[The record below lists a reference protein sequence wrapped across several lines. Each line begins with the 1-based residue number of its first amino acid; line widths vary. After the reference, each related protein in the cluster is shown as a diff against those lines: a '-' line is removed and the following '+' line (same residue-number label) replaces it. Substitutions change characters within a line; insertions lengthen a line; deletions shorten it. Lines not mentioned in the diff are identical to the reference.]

1 MLLSK
6 SQRQQFQTKQASILT
21 LLTIAL
27 LVCLSVFYNSS
38 SNGSNDNDRIVDT
51 VESHGDSYDEGV
63 VGRWLEQQNDDDGGG
78 GGGDDDYSRFSCR
91 YIYEQVP
98 ESGPSQCTFAKTCN
112 GGDGVWGAWVFCAA
126 ANSNTLNVYTIF
138 GLMSPIL
145 ILWMV
150 TLFRLLG
157 STAEDFF
164 SPSLEM
170 FSIKLGLPPRF
181 AGVTLL
187 ALGNGA
193 ADVSAT
199 MSAIVNDEENG
210 YKLSLGALT
219 GAAMLVGGVVSG
231 VVILVADGVRCR
243 GALVRDVMALAVT
256 IAIVWTN
263 LSSGIISSSTT
274 TLFLCLYGFFV
285 LTVLVADVYHRAV
298 VLPRLAALAEAE
310 ANGLDAPVTTAEPS
324 NPLTQFISAFS
335 NYDLPCQ
342 NDTTVPTDD
351 DMMAEGTASTEL
363 AQSQAPSS
371 NGTPVPAATSE
382 PSTAEVPQI
391 QPQNQPTAGTPMDD
405 HIILHG
411 QHGILHGDGQVPLS
425 ATDSAFL
432 AAREQNPAFVG
443 GADGDGAAVGDSTA
457 MPPNASDGGP
467 VPGPHGA
474 GWTGLMESGTGG
486 GVYSLVEDHMD
497 NLCVGNG
504 ASSGL
509 IGPDGAPT
517 SSIGI
522 PASNWSGAWHDGKGE
537 VKASFTQLWDD
548 IAYDGDLKIHDRL
561 LMLCELPFTIFR
573 TATIPIPCEG
583 YYNRGVIAL
592 SIAVSPFWF
601 AWYMLGHEINLFSG
615 ESIGYFM
622 IYVGVAFAIAALV
635 LRFAPGGDG
644 VMNILIETPIAL
656 YGFIMAATWIDYVA
670 DHLVSLLDF
679 VGIVLH
685 IPGSIM
691 GLTVLAWGNSMGDLS
706 ANMTMARK
714 GLANMAMTACF
725 AGPVFNILVGL
736 GLGFSNLHNQT
747 GKEETPVELSAPIL
761 TGFVFVVINCLAIVA
776 TGIFVGKGRI
786 EPWYGYI
793 AVGLYIT
800 YVVIS
805 ILLEFKGGN
814 Q

>member
-1 MLLSK
+1 M
-6 SQRQQFQTKQASILT
+6 
-21 LLTIAL
+21 
-27 LVCLSVFYNSS
+27 YNNSS
-38 SNGSNDNDRIVDT
+38 SS
-51 VESHGDSYDEGV
+51 SYDSGKNLGDTYGDGV
-63 VGRWLEQQNDDDGGG
+63 AGRWLEQQNDDDGGG
-78 GGGDDDYSRFSCR
+78 GDGDYSRFSCR

-98 ESGPSQCTFAKTCN
+98 ESGPSQCEFAKTCN

-138 GLMSPIL
+138 GLMSPVL

-274 TLFLCLYGFFV
+274 TLFLGLYGFFV

-310 ANGLDAPVTTAEPS
+310 ANGLAAPATSAEPS
-324 NPLTQFISAFS
+324 NPLTRFISVFS

-342 NDTTVPTDD
+342 NDTTVPTDG
-351 DMMAEGTASTEL
+351 DMMTEGMTSTEL
-363 AQSQAPSS
+363 AQNQALSS
-371 NGTPVPAATSE
+371 SGTPVPAPTGE
-382 PSTAEVPQI
+382 PSMAEAPQVQQQTNQSTAR
-391 QPQNQPTAGTPMDD
+391 NPMDD

-411 QHGILHGDGQVPLS
+411 QHGILHGDGQVPPS
-425 ATDSAFL
+425 ATDSAFF
-432 AAREQNPAFVG
+432 ATREQHPGFVG
-443 GADGDGAAVGDSTA
+443 GTDGAAVGDSTA
-457 MPPNASDGGP
+457 IPPDAANGGP
-467 VPGPHGA
+467 VPEPQSA
-474 GWTGLMESGTGG
+474 GWTGLMETGTSG
-486 GVYSLVEDHMD
+486 GVYSLIEDHMD

-504 ASSGL
+504 ASGGL

-522 PASNWSGAWHDGKGE
+522 PSSNWSGAWHDGKGE
-537 VKASFTQLWDD
+537 VIASFTQLWDD
-548 IAYDGDLKIHDRL
+548 IAYDGDLKMHDRL

-573 TATIPIPCEG
+573 TASIPIPCEG

-592 SIAVSPFWF
+592 SIALSPFWF
-601 AWYMLGHEINLFSG
+601 AWYMLGHEINMFST

-622 IYVGVAFAIAALV
+622 IYVGVVFAIAALV

-644 VMNILIETPIAL
+644 VMSIFIETPIAL

-679 VGIVLH
+679 IGIVLH
-685 IPGSIM
+685 IPGAIM

-706 ANMTMARK
+706 ANMTMA
-714 GLANMAMTACF
+714 
-725 AGPVFNILVGL
+725 
-736 GLGFSNLHNQT
+736 
-747 GKEETPVELSAPIL
+747 
-761 TGFVFVVINCLAIVA
+761 
-776 TGIFVGKGRI
+776 
-786 EPWYGYI
+786 
-793 AVGLYIT
+793 
-800 YVVIS
+800 
-805 ILLEFKGGN
+805 
-814 Q
+814 